1 MFDLEGRCATCSC
14 ELNLRL
20 TQMVAFAMSE
30 PIFTD
35 WPAETARAWANE
47 PVRLKHRLH
56 ADPLFS
62 LEGLA
67 ELIDRYPREH
77 YSLMQVGA
85 PGERRTWREGEIG
98 KVPGDRVIESIAQGR
113 MWLNL
118 RRVGDVDRRFGQL
131 REQLFAEIAERVPGF
146 KAFSCTMGIL
156 ISSPKAEVYYH
167 MDLPGQS
174 LWQIRGKK
182 RIFIYPAKPPFRR
195 DEDLEHIALYQ
206 VEVDIPYEP
215 SYDQH
220 ARVFEIEGGEMLHWP
235 LNAPHRV
242 ENLDCLNISMTTEYY
257 TEPIRRSN
265 MINFAN
271 GILRT
276 KLGITPRSRAIAG
289 PGFWAKA
296 ALQAGVKRAGLL
308 KKARKMRRP
317 IEFQLDADSPGA
329 IRDLSPAAR

>member
-1 MFDLEGRCATCSC
+1 
-14 ELNLRL
+14 
-20 TQMVAFAMSE
+20 MSDA
-30 PIFTD
+30 IFTD
-35 WPAETARAWANE
+35 WTDETTRAWATE
-47 PVRLKHRLH
+47 PVCLKHRLH
-56 ADPLFS
+56 TDPMFS

-98 KVPGDRVIESIAQGR
+98 KVSGDRVIESIAQGR

-118 RRVGDVDRRFGQL
+118 RRVSDVDKRFGAL
-131 REQLFAEIAERVPGF
+131 REQLFGEIAERVPGF
-146 KAFSCTMGIL
+146 QAFSCTMGIL

-182 RIFIYPAKPPFRR
+182 RVYVYPAEPPFRC
-195 DEDLEHIALYQ
+195 DEDLERIALYQ
-206 VEVDIPYEP
+206 VEVDIPYER
-215 SYDQH
+215 SYDEH

-271 GILRT
+271 GILRN
-276 KLGITPRSRAIAG
+276 KLGITPRSRSISG

-296 ALQAGVKRAGLL
+296 ALQAGVKRSGLM
-308 KKARKMRRP
+308 KQARKARRP
-317 IEFQLDADSPGA
+317 IEFRLDAERPGQ
-329 IRDLSPAAR
+329 IQDIPVAAE